1 VADVPGAIEDET
13 LPPMLTA
20 QTDQVP
26 AAEIPRERLVV
37 VGNGMASLRFLE
49 RLTEGSP
56 GRYDVTVVGA
66 EPVAA
71 YNRVL
76 LSSLLGGE
84 VDEAACAFR
93 GLDWYESH
101 GIRLIT
107 GAPATQ
113 VDRENALVVV
123 GETHVLPFDKLV
135 LAVGSVPIR
144 LPKPG
149 MDLPGIITFRDL
161 ADVSAIRK
169 AAVQHAKAIVIG
181 GGLLGLEA
189 AVGLARLGVDTT
201 LLHVMDRLM
210 ERQLDH
216 SAAALVRRAMEAR
229 GVKVLLN
236 ADTDRVEGDGRVE
249 RLILADGTVLPA
261 DLVVMS
267 VGVRPNLALAQGAG
281 IETGRGIKVDDRMTT
296 SDPRIFALGEC
307 AEHRG
312 MVYGLVEP
320 AYEHAETLSRHLSG
334 LEAQYSGTAL
344 STSLKVS
351 GLPVFSAGVV
361 DTPDTAEAI
370 VMSDP
375 GAGLY
380 RKLLVERDRLIGA
393 VFVGDIGEQG
403 LCKTLI
409 RTGAPVGDQIDD
421 LMFGRP
427 AAPPAEPLAKNL
439 AA

>member
-1 VADVPGAIEDET
+1 MAILRTDPAGAQS
-13 LPPMLTA
+13 PPSA
-20 QTDQVP
+20 G
-26 AAEIPRERLVV
+26 APRERLVV

-84 VDEAACAFR
+84 VDEAACEFR
-93 GLDWYESH
+93 GLDWYAEH

-107 GAPATQ
+107 GAPVTAI
-113 VDRENALVVV
+113 DRENGLAIV
-123 GETHVLPFDKLV
+123 GEAHVLPFDKLV
-135 LAVGSVPIR
+135 LAVGSTPIR

-149 MDLPGIITFRDL
+149 MELPGVITFRDL
-161 ADVSAIRK
+161 ADVAAIRK
-169 AAVQHAKAIVIG
+169 AAVEHAKAIVIG

-189 AVGLARLGVDTT
+189 AVGLSRLGVDTT

-216 SAAALVRRAMEAR
+216 AAANLVKRAMEAR
-229 GVKVLLN
+229 GVKVLLR
-236 ADTDRVEGDGRVE
+236 ADTAAVEGDGRVE
-249 RLILADGTVLPA
+249 RLLLADGSVLPA

-267 VGVRPNLALAQGAG
+267 VGVRPSVALAREAG
-281 IETGRGIKVDDRMTT
+281 LAVARGITVDDRMTT
-296 SDPRIFALGEC
+296 SDQRVFALGEC

-312 MVYGLVEP
+312 QIYGLVEP
-320 AYEHAETLSRHLSG
+320 AYEQADTLARHFG
-334 LEAQYSGTAL
+334 GEDAGYAGTAL

-361 DTPDTAEAI
+361 DTPEGAEA
-370 VMSDP
+370 VVLSDP

-380 RKLLVERDRLIGA
+380 RKLLVAEGRLIGA
-393 VFVGDIGEQG
+393 VFVGDVGEQA
-403 LCKTLI
+403 LCKRLI
-409 RTGAPVGDQIDD
+409 RSGEPVGDDLDD
-421 LMFGRP
+421 IMFGRP
-427 AAPPAEPLAKNL
+427 APQAL

>member
-1 VADVPGAIEDET
+1 MATSPKAFPENDVRGDIA
-13 LPPMLTA
+13 L
-20 QTDQVP
+20 
-26 AAEIPRERLVV
+26 PRERLVV

-49 RLTEGSP
+49 RLSECAP
-56 GRYDVTVVGA
+56 DRFDVTCVGA
-66 EPVAA
+66 EPTAA

-84 VDEAACAFR
+84 VDEAACTFR
-93 GLDWYESH
+93 GLDWYADH

-107 GAPATQ
+107 GAPVTRI
-113 VDRENALVVV
+113 DRENGLVIV

-135 LAVGSVPIR
+135 LAVGSLPIR

-149 MDLPGIITFRDL
+149 MDLPGVITFRDL
-161 ADVSAIRK
+161 ADVAAIRK
-169 AAVQHAKAIVIG
+169 AAVQHARAIVIG

-216 SAAALVRRAMEAR
+216 HAAGLVKRAMEAR
-229 GVKVLLN
+229 GVRVILK
-236 ADTDRVEGDGRVE
+236 ADTARIEGAAGVE
-249 RLILADGTVLPA
+249 RLVLADGTVLPA

-267 VGVRPNLALAQGAG
+267 VGVRPSVALAQAAG
-281 IETGRGIKVDDRMTT
+281 LAIGRGITVDDRLTT
-296 SDPRIFALGEC
+296 SDPSIFALGEC

-312 MVYGLVEP
+312 QIYGLVEP
-320 AYEHAETLSRHLSG
+320 AYEHAETLARNLAG
-334 LEAQYSGTAL
+334 EPAEYRGTAL

-361 DTPDTAEAI
+361 DTPDDAEAI
-370 VMSDP
+370 VLSDP

-380 RKLLVERDRLIGA
+380 RKLLVREGRLIGA
-393 VFVGDIGEQG
+393 VFVGDIAEQG
-403 LCKTLI
+403 ACKGLI
-409 RTGAPVGDQIDD
+409 RSGAPIENVDD

-427 AAPPAEPLAKNL
+427 APEPLA
-439 AA
+439 A

>member
-1 VADVPGAIEDET
+1 
-13 LPPMLTA
+13 MK
-20 QTDQVP
+20 
-26 AAEIPRERLVV
+26 ERLVV
-37 VGNGMASLRFLE
+37 IGNGMASLRFLE
-49 RLTEGSP
+49 RLTERAP

-66 EPVAA
+66 EPQAA

-93 GLDWYESH
+93 GLDWYEAH

-107 GAPATQ
+107 GAPATAI
-113 VDRENALVVV
+113 DRENGLVVV

-149 MDLPGIITFRDL
+149 MDLPGVLTFRDL
-161 ADVSAIRK
+161 ADVAAIRQ
-169 AAVQHAKAIVIG
+169 AAVTHAKAIVIG

-216 SAAALVRRAMEAR
+216 AAAGLVKRAMEAR
-229 GVKVLLN
+229 GVKVLLK
-236 ADTDRVEGDGRVE
+236 ADTASVEGDGRVE

-261 DLVVMS
+261 DLVVLS
-267 VGVRPNLALAQGAG
+267 VGVRPNVALAQAAG
-281 IETGRGIKVDDRMTT
+281 LATARGIAVDDRMRS
-296 SDPRIFALGEC
+296 SDPRVFALGEC

-312 MVYGLVEP
+312 VVYGLVEP
-320 AYEHAETLSRHLSG
+320 AYEQAETLSRHLIG
-334 LEAQYSGTAL
+334 EDAAYPGTSLA
-344 STSLKVS
+344 TSLKVS
-351 GLPVFSAGVV
+351 GLPVFSAG
-361 DTPDTAEAI
+361 AIEAPEGSETI
-370 VMSDP
+370 LMSDP
-375 GAGLY
+375 GLGLY
-380 RKLLVERDRLIGA
+380 RKLIVADDRLVGA
-393 VFVGDIGEQG
+393 VFVGDIAEQG
-403 LCKTLI
+403 WCKELI
-409 RTGAPVGDQIDD
+409 RTGASIAAHRDD
-421 LMFGRP
+421 LMFGRQ
-427 AAPPAEPLAKNL
+427 ALSPLAPQPL

>member
-1 VADVPGAIEDET
+1 
-13 LPPMLTA
+13 MK
-20 QTDQVP
+20 
-26 AAEIPRERLVV
+26 ERLVV
-37 VGNGMASLRFLE
+37 IGNGMASLRFLE
-49 RLTEGSP
+49 RLTERARGL
-56 GRYDVTVVGA
+56 YDVTVVGA

-84 VDEAACAFR
+84 VDEGACAFR

-107 GAPATQ
+107 GAPVTQ
-113 VDRENALVVV
+113 IDRENALVVV

-135 LAVGSVPIR
+135 LAVGSLPIR

-149 MDLPGIITFRDL
+149 MDLPGILTFRDL
-161 ADVSAIRK
+161 ADVAAIRN
-169 AAVQHAKAIVIG
+169 AAVTGAKAIVIG

-216 SAAALVRRAMEAR
+216 AAAGLVKRAMEAR
-229 GVKVLLN
+229 GIKVLLK
-236 ADTDRVEGDGRVE
+236 ADTAAVEGEGRVE
-249 RLILADGTVLPA
+249 RLRLSDGTVLPA

-267 VGVRPNLALAQGAG
+267 VGVRPNVGLAQGAG
-281 IETGRGIKVDDRMTT
+281 LEIGRGIKVDDRMTA

-320 AYEHAETLSRHLSG
+320 AYEQAEILSRHLMG
-334 LEAQYSGTAL
+334 EDATYSGTAL

-351 GLPVFSAGVV
+351 GLPVFSAGEIEA
-361 DTPDTAEAI
+361 PEGAEAV

-375 GAGLY
+375 GIGLY
-380 RKLLVERDRLIGA
+380 RKLVIGGDRLMGA
-393 VFVGDIGEQG
+393 VFVGDIAEQG
-403 LCKTLI
+403 WCKALI
-409 RTGAPVGDQIDD
+409 RSGESIAAHRDD
-421 LMFGRP
+421 LMFGR
-427 AAPPAEPLAKNL
+427 AASIPQPLA
-439 AA
+439 A

>member
-1 VADVPGAIEDET
+1 MAILRTDPGAG
-13 LPPMLTA
+13 A
-20 QTDQVP
+20 
-26 AAEIPRERLVV
+26 RERLLV

-49 RLTEGSP
+49 RLTERAP

-93 GLDWYESH
+93 GLDWYEDH
-101 GIRLIT
+101 GIRLLT
-107 GAPATQ
+107 GAPVTGI
-113 VDRENALVVV
+113 DRESGLAIV

-135 LAVGSVPIR
+135 LAVGSTPIR

-149 MDLPGIITFRDL
+149 MDLPGVITFRDL
-161 ADVSAIRK
+161 ADVAAIRK
-169 AAVQHAKAIVIG
+169 AAVEHARAVVIG

-189 AVGLARLGVDTT
+189 AVGLARRGIDTT

-216 SAAALVRRAMEAR
+216 AAAGLVKRALEAR
-229 GVKVLLN
+229 GVRVMLK
-236 ADTDRVEGDGRVE
+236 ADTAAVEGGTRVE
-249 RLILADGTVLPA
+249 RLRLSDGTVLPA

-267 VGVRPNLALAQGAG
+267 VGVRPSVALAKAAG
-281 IETGRGIKVDDRMTT
+281 LATSRGIVVDDRMTT

-312 MVYGLVEP
+312 QIYGLVEP
-320 AYEHAETLSRHLSG
+320 AYEQAETLSRHLSG
-334 LEAQYSGTAL
+334 EAASYQGTAL
-344 STSLKVS
+344 ATSLKVS

-361 DTPDTAEAI
+361 DTPESAEAI
-370 VMSDP
+370 VLSDP

-380 RKLLVERDRLIGA
+380 RKLLVEEGRLIGA
-393 VFVGDIGEQG
+393 VFVGDVAEQG
-403 LCKTLI
+403 WCKALI
-409 RTGAPVGDQIDD
+409 RSGEPVAGHLDD
-421 LMFGRP
+421 LMFGRR
-427 AAPPAEPLAKNL
+427 APRTL

>member
-1 VADVPGAIEDET
+1 
-13 LPPMLTA
+13 M
-20 QTDQVP
+20 
-26 AAEIPRERLVV
+26 RERLVV
-37 VGNGMASLRFLE
+37 IGNGMASLRFLE
-49 RLTEGSP
+49 RLTEAAP
-56 GRYDVTVVGA
+56 GLYDVTVVGA

-84 VDEAACAFR
+84 VDEGACAFR

-107 GAPATQ
+107 GAPVTQ
-113 VDRENALVVV
+113 IDRENAMVIV
-123 GETHVLPFDKLV
+123 GEAHVLPFDKLV
-135 LAVGSVPIR
+135 LAVGSLPIR

-149 MDLPGIITFRDL
+149 MDLPGVLTFRDL
-161 ADVSAIRK
+161 ADVAAIRR
-169 AAVQHAKAIVIG
+169 AAVAGAKAIVIG

-216 SAAALVRRAMEAR
+216 AAADLVKRAMESR
-229 GVKVLLN
+229 GIRVLLE
-236 ADTDRVEGDGRVE
+236 ADTATIEGEGRVE
-249 RLILADGTVLPA
+249 RLVLSDGTVLPA

-267 VGVRPNLALAQGAG
+267 VGVRPNAGLARDAG
-281 IETGRGIKVDDRMTT
+281 IEIGRGIKVDDRMTS

-312 MVYGLVEP
+312 LVYGLVEP
-320 AYEHAETLSRHLSG
+320 AYEQAEALSRHLIG
-334 LEAQYSGTAL
+334 EEAAYAGTAL

-351 GLPVFSAGVV
+351 GLPVFSAGQIEA
-361 DTPDTAEAI
+361 PDGAETV

-375 GAGLY
+375 GLGLY
-380 RKLLVERDRLIGA
+380 RKLVIADDRLIGA
-393 VFVGDIGEQG
+393 VFVGDISEQG
-403 LCKTLI
+403 WCKSLI
-409 RTGAPVGDQIDD
+409 RSGERIADRRDD
-421 LMFGRP
+421 LMFGR
-427 AAPPAEPLAKNL
+427 AAPQAQSL

>member
-1 VADVPGAIEDET
+1 
-13 LPPMLTA
+13 
-20 QTDQVP
+20 
-26 AAEIPRERLVV
+26 
-37 VGNGMASLRFLE
+37 MASLRFLE
-49 RLTEGSP
+49 RLTKSSP
-56 GRYDVTVVGA
+56 DRFDVTCVGA
-66 EPVAA
+66 EPKAA

-93 GLDWYESH
+93 GLDWYEAH

-107 GAPATQ
+107 GAPVTQ
-113 VDRENALVVV
+113 IDRETNLVIV

-135 LAVGSVPIR
+135 MAVGSVPIR

-149 MDLPGIITFRDL
+149 MDLPGVITFRDL
-161 ADVSAIRK
+161 ADVAAIRK
-169 AAVQHAKAIVIG
+169 AAVEHARAIVIG

-189 AVGLARLGVDTT
+189 AVGWARLGVDTT

-216 SAAALVRRAMEAR
+216 HAAGLVKQAMEAR
-229 GVKVLLN
+229 GVKVLLK
-236 ADTDRVEGDGRVE
+236 ADTARIEGEGRVE

-261 DLVVMS
+261 DLVVLS
-267 VGVRPNLALAQGAG
+267 VGVRPSIALAQGAG

-320 AYEHAETLSRHLSG
+320 AYEHAETLARHLAG
-334 LEAQYSGTAL
+334 HPAEYRGTAL

-351 GLPVFSAGVV
+351 GLPVFSAGLV
-361 DTPDTAEAI
+361 DTPEDAEA
-370 VMSDP
+370 VVLSDP

-380 RKLLVERDRLIGA
+380 RKLLLREGKLVGA

-403 LCKTLI
+403 ACKGLI
-409 RTGAPVGDQIDD
+409 RSGDAVEDIDD

-427 AAPPAEPLAKNL
+427 APKPLA
-439 AA
+439 A

>member
-1 VADVPGAIEDET
+1 
-13 LPPMLTA
+13 M
-20 QTDQVP
+20 
-26 AAEIPRERLVV
+26 RERLVV
-37 VGNGMASLRFLE
+37 IGNGMASLRFLE
-49 RLTEGSP
+49 RLTERARGL
-56 GRYDVTVVGA
+56 YDVTVVGA

-84 VDEAACAFR
+84 VDEAGCAFK
-93 GLDWYESH
+93 GLDWYEDH

-107 GAPATQ
+107 GAPATL
-113 VDRENALVVV
+113 VDRENSLVVV

-135 LAVGSVPIR
+135 LATGSVPIR

-149 MDLPGIITFRDL
+149 MDLPGILTFRDL
-161 ADVSAIRK
+161 ADVAAIRR
-169 AAVQHAKAIVIG
+169 AAVTGAKAIVIG

-216 SAAALVRRAMEAR
+216 AAADLVKRAMETR
-229 GVKVLLN
+229 NIRVLLQ
-236 ADTDRVEGDGRVE
+236 ADTATVEGEGKVE
-249 RLILADGTVLPA
+249 RLVLSDGTVLPA

-267 VGVRPNLALAQGAG
+267 VGVRPNAALAQNAG
-281 IETGRGIKVDDRMTT
+281 IDVGRGIKVDDRMQS

-320 AYEHAETLSRHLSG
+320 AYEQAEALSRHLIG
-334 LEAQYSGTAL
+334 EEAAYLGTSL

-351 GLPVFSAGVV
+351 GLPVFSAGQIEA
-361 DTPDTAEAI
+361 PEGAETI

-375 GAGLY
+375 GLGLY
-380 RKLLVERDRLIGA
+380 RKLVIADDRLLGA
-393 VFVGDIGEQG
+393 IFVGDIAEQG
-403 LCKTLI
+403 WCKTLI
-409 RTGAPVGDQIDD
+409 RTGESIGPMRDD

-427 AAPPAEPLAKNL
+427 ALEPQPLA
-439 AA
+439 A

>member
-1 VADVPGAIEDET
+1 MATSPIDTRIHDARS
-13 LPPMLTA
+13 
-20 QTDQVP
+20 QTGL
-26 AAEIPRERLVV
+26 PRERLVV

-49 RLTEGSP
+49 RLTEGCP
-56 GRYDVTVVGA
+56 GRFDVTCVGA
-66 EPVAA
+66 EPQAA

-107 GAPATQ
+107 GAPVTQ
-113 VDRENALVVV
+113 IDRENGLVLV

-135 LAVGSVPIR
+135 LAVGSLPIR

-149 MDLPGIITFRDL
+149 MDLPGVITFRDL
-161 ADVSAIRK
+161 ADVTAIRR
-169 AAVQHAKAIVIG
+169 AAVQHARAIVIG

-216 SAAALVRRAMEAR
+216 HAAGLVKRAMESR
-229 GVKVLLN
+229 GVKVLLS
-236 ADTDRVEGDGRVE
+236 ADTARVEGDGRVE
-249 RLILADGTVLPA
+249 RLVLADGTVIPA

-267 VGVRPNLALAQGAG
+267 VGVRPSVALAQTAG
-281 IETGRGIKVDDRMTT
+281 LATGRGITVDDRMTT

-312 MVYGLVEP
+312 LVYGLVEP
-320 AYEHAETLSRHLSG
+320 AYEHADTLSRHLAG
-334 LEAQYSGTAL
+334 QPAEYRGTSLA
-344 STSLKVS
+344 TSLKVS
-351 GLPVFSAGVV
+351 GLPVFSAGIV
-361 DTPDTAEAI
+361 DTPEDAEAI
-370 VMSDP
+370 VLSDP

-380 RKLLVERDRLIGA
+380 RKLLVRNGKLIGA
-393 VFVGDIGEQG
+393 VFVGDIAEQAA
-403 LCKTLI
+403 CKRLI
-409 RTGAPVGDQIDD
+409 RTGDPIENVDD
-421 LMFGRP
+421 LMFGCP
-427 AAPPAEPLAKNL
+427 APEPLA
-439 AA
+439 A

>member
-1 VADVPGAIEDET
+1 
-13 LPPMLTA
+13 MK
-20 QTDQVP
+20 
-26 AAEIPRERLVV
+26 ERLVV
-37 VGNGMASLRFLE
+37 IGNGMASLRFLE
-49 RLTEGSP
+49 RLTERAP

-66 EPVAA
+66 EPQAA

-93 GLDWYESH
+93 GLDWYEEH

-107 GAPATQ
+107 GAPVTQ
-113 VDRENALVVV
+113 VDRENALVIV

-135 LAVGSVPIR
+135 LAVGSLPIR

-161 ADVSAIRK
+161 ADVAAIRK
-169 AAVQHAKAIVIG
+169 AAVTGAKAIVIG

-216 SAAALVRRAMEAR
+216 HAAGLVKRALESR
-229 GVKVLLN
+229 GIRILLK
-236 ADTDRVEGDGRVE
+236 ADTAHVEGDGRVE
-249 RLILADGTVLPA
+249 RLVLSDGTVLPA

-267 VGVRPNLALAQGAG
+267 VGVRPNAVLAQGAG
-281 IETGRGIKVDDRMTT
+281 IEVGRGIKVDDRMTS

-320 AYEHAETLSRHLSG
+320 AYDQAEVLSRHLVG
-334 LEAQYSGTAL
+334 EEAAYLGTSLA
-344 STSLKVS
+344 TSLKVS
-351 GLPVFSAGVV
+351 GLPVFSAGAIEA
-361 DTPDTAEAI
+361 PENAETV

-375 GAGLY
+375 GLGLY
-380 RKLLVERDRLIGA
+380 RKLIIGDGRLLGA
-393 VFVGDIGEQG
+393 VFVGDISEQG
-403 LCKTLI
+403 WCKTLI
-409 RTGAPVGDQIDD
+409 RTGEPIADHRDD
-421 LMFGRP
+421 LMFGRA
-427 AAPPAEPLAKNL
+427 AAPDSHSL

>member
-1 VADVPGAIEDET
+1 MATSPSDNFARDACAET
-13 LPPMLTA
+13 GL
-20 QTDQVP
+20 
-26 AAEIPRERLVV
+26 PRERLVV

-49 RLTEGSP
+49 RLTEGCP
-56 GRYDVTVVGA
+56 GRFDITCVGA
-66 EPVAA
+66 EPKAA

-84 VDEAACAFR
+84 VDEAACEFR
-93 GLDWYESH
+93 GLDWYAAH

-107 GAPATQ
+107 GAPVTEI
-113 VDRENALVVV
+113 DRANNLVVV
-123 GETHVLPFDKLV
+123 GETHVLPYDTLV

-149 MDLPGIITFRDL
+149 MDLPGVITFRDL
-161 ADVSAIRK
+161 ADVAAIRR
-169 AAVQHAKAIVIG
+169 AAVRQSRAIVIG

-216 SAAALVRRAMEAR
+216 HAAGLVKSAMEAR
-229 GVKVLLN
+229 GVRILLT
-236 ADTDRVEGDGRVE
+236 ADTARVEGSARVE

-261 DLVVMS
+261 DLVVLS
-267 VGVRPNLALAQGAG
+267 VGVRPSMALAQAAG
-281 IETGRGIKVDDRMTT
+281 LATGRGITVDDRMTT

-312 MVYGLVEP
+312 VIYGLVEP
-320 AYEHAETLSRHLSG
+320 AYEHADTLARHLSG
-334 LEAQYSGTAL
+334 EPAEYRGTAL

-351 GLPVFSAGVV
+351 GLPVFSAGIV
-361 DTPDTAEAI
+361 DTPDDAEAI
-370 VMSDP
+370 VLSDP

-380 RKLLVERDRLIGA
+380 RKLLVREGRLIGA
-393 VFVGDIGEQG
+393 VFVGDIAEQG
-403 LCKTLI
+403 ACKSLI
-409 RTGAPVGDQIDD
+409 RSGGLIDNVDD
-421 LMFGRP
+421 LMFGRS
-427 AAPPAEPLAKNL
+427 APEPLA
-439 AA
+439 A

>member
-1 VADVPGAIEDET
+1 MATSLSDTRIHDARS
-13 LPPMLTA
+13 
-20 QTDQVP
+20 QTGL
-26 AAEIPRERLVV
+26 PRERLVV

-49 RLTEGSP
+49 RLTEGTP
-56 GRYDVTVVGA
+56 GRFDVTCVGA
-66 EPVAA
+66 EPQAA

-93 GLDWYESH
+93 GLDWYEAH

-107 GAPATQ
+107 GAPVTQ
-113 VDRENALVVV
+113 IDRENGLVIV

-135 LAVGSVPIR
+135 LAVGSLPIR

-149 MDLPGIITFRDL
+149 MDLPGVITFRDL
-161 ADVSAIRK
+161 ADVAAIRR
-169 AAVQHAKAIVIG
+169 AAVRHARAIVIG

-216 SAAALVRRAMEAR
+216 HAAGLVKRALEAR
-229 GVKVLLN
+229 GVTVRLQ
-236 ADTDRVEGDGRVE
+236 ADTAQVEGDGRVE
-249 RLILADGTVLPA
+249 RLVLADGTVLPA

-267 VGVRPNLALAQGAG
+267 VGVRPSVALAQAAG
-281 IETGRGIKVDDRMTT
+281 LATNRGITVDDRMTT

-312 MVYGLVEP
+312 LVYGLVEP
-320 AYEHAETLSRHLSG
+320 AYEHADTLARHLAG
-334 LEAQYSGTAL
+334 QPAEYRGTSLA
-344 STSLKVS
+344 TSLKVS
-351 GLPVFSAGVV
+351 GLPVFSAGIV
-361 DTPDTAEAI
+361 DTPDDAEAI
-370 VMSDP
+370 VLSDP

-380 RKLLVERDRLIGA
+380 RKLLVRDGKLIGA
-393 VFVGDIGEQG
+393 VFVGDIAEQAA
-403 LCKTLI
+403 CKRLI
-409 RTGAPVGDQIDD
+409 RTGDPIENVDD
-421 LMFGRP
+421 VMFGCP
-427 AAPPAEPLAKNL
+427 APEPLA
-439 AA
+439 A

>member
-1 VADVPGAIEDET
+1 MAT
-13 LPPMLTA
+13 LPIDT
-20 QTDQVP
+20 P
-26 AAEIPRERLVV
+26 AHETRVHDARAETGLPRERLVV

-56 GRYDVTVVGA
+56 GRFDVTCVGA
-66 EPVAA
+66 EPRAA

-84 VDEAACAFR
+84 VDEAACEFR
-93 GLDWYESH
+93 GLDWYEAH

-113 VDRENALVVV
+113 IDRENNLVVV
-123 GETHVLPFDKLV
+123 GETHVLPYDKLV

-149 MDLPGIITFRDL
+149 MDLPGVITFRDL
-161 ADVSAIRK
+161 ADVAAIRR
-169 AAVQHAKAIVIG
+169 AAVQHARAIVIG

-216 SAAALVRRAMEAR
+216 HAAGLVRRAMEAR
-229 GVKVLLN
+229 GVRVILQ
-236 ADTDRVEGDGRVE
+236 ADTARVEGDGRVE
-249 RLILADGTVLPA
+249 GLVLADGTRLPA

-267 VGVRPNLALAQGAG
+267 VGVRPSVALAQSAG
-281 IETGRGIKVDDRMTT
+281 LDIGRGITVDDRMTT

-312 MVYGLVEP
+312 LVYGLVEP
-320 AYEHAETLSRHLSG
+320 AYEHADTLARHLAGQSA
-334 LEAQYSGTAL
+334 EYRGTAL

-351 GLPVFSAGVV
+351 GLPVFSAGIV
-361 DTPDTAEAI
+361 DTPDDAEA
-370 VMSDP
+370 VVLSDP

-380 RKLLVERDRLIGA
+380 RKLLVREGRLIGA
-393 VFVGDIGEQG
+393 VFVGDIAEQG
-403 LCKTLI
+403 ACKGLI
-409 RTGAPVGDQIDD
+409 RSGAPIENVDD
-421 LMFGRP
+421 LMFGR
-427 AAPPAEPLAKNL
+427 AAPEPLA
-439 AA
+439 A